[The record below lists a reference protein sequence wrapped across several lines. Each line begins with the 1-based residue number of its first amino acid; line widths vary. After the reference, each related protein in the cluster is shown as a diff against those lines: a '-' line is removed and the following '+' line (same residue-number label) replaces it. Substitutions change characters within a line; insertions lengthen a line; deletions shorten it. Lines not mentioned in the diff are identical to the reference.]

1 MADDANKSNSSL
13 DTGTKVVI
21 GLASVAL
28 LFALLDGGPDNDAW
42 QGDETATVKESG
54 TGADADADAVDI
66 DVDDEDDGE
75 PVAPA
80 DDPWTRGG
88 PPDADDSLFD
98 DDEPEPPVD
107 DPWTRGGPPD
117 ADDSLFDDDEPEA
130 PVDDPWTRGN
140 PDDSAGDGLPACVAT
155 MDYETDDGRV
165 RLPTDRPEDEW
176 ASADCTFSRGQSGD
190 PVELVQVALNLCNG
204 QRFPIDGENGDA
216 TRAAL
221 SNVQAAHG
229 IAVDGGYG
237 PATREV
243 MAWPTDP
250 DDGRSPLCVP
260 QPDIG

>member
-42 QGDETATVKESG
+42 QGEETATVKESG
-54 TGADADADAVDI
+54 TGADVDADADAVDI

-98 DDEPEPPVD
+98 DDEPE
-107 DPWTRGGPPD
+107 
-117 ADDSLFDDDEPEA
+117 A
-130 PVDDPWTRGN
+130 PVDDPWTRGS

-176 ASADCTFSRGQSGD
+176 ASADCTFSRGQSGE

-250 DDGRSPLCVP
+250 EDGSSPLCVP

>member
-1 MADDANKSNSSL
+1 MAENGNKSNSSL

-54 TGADADADAVDI
+54 TGADADADTVDI

-75 PVAPA
+75 PVTPA

-98 DDEPEPPVD
+98 DD
-107 DPWTRGGPPD
+107 
-117 ADDSLFDDDEPEA
+117 DEPEA
-130 PVDDPWTRGN
+130 PVDDPWTRGS

-250 DDGRSPLCVP
+250 EDGRSPLCVP

>member
-1 MADDANKSNSSL
+1 MAENANKSNSSL

-42 QGDETATVKESG
+42 QGDGTATVKESG
-54 TGADADADAVDI
+54 TGADADADTVDI

-98 DDEPEPPVD
+98 DDEPE
-107 DPWTRGGPPD
+107 
-117 ADDSLFDDDEPEA
+117 A
-130 PVDDPWTRGN
+130 PVDDPWTRGS

-250 DDGRSPLCVP
+250 EDGRSPLCVP

>member
-1 MADDANKSNSSL
+1 MAENANKSNSSL

-54 TGADADADAVDI
+54 TGADADADTVDI

-98 DDEPEPPVD
+98 DDEPE
-107 DPWTRGGPPD
+107 
-117 ADDSLFDDDEPEA
+117 A
-130 PVDDPWTRGN
+130 PVDDPWTRGS

-221 SNVQAAHG
+221 SNVQATHG

-250 DDGRSPLCVP
+250 EDGRSPLCVP

>member
-54 TGADADADAVDI
+54 TGADADPDAVDI
-66 DVDDEDDGE
+66 DVDVDEDDGE

-98 DDEPEPPVD
+98 DDEPE
-107 DPWTRGGPPD
+107 
-117 ADDSLFDDDEPEA
+117 A
-130 PVDDPWTRGN
+130 PVDDPWTRGS

-250 DDGRSPLCVP
+250 EDGRSPLCVP